1 MRDREVP
8 RAKIDAARYA
18 ASHRAPADLLSRAA
32 RAVRPPSA
40 RARSPDRS
48 PSRIIIQMHPP
59 VLKALSIRPS
69 LSSNCLALTGREPA
83 LSFAEGSTHRLR
95 WRRVRVQIPNLS
107 ADLHP

>member
-1 MRDREVP
+1 MRDREVR

-32 RAVRPPSA
+32 RAVLPPSA

-59 VLKALSIRPS
+59 THKALYPS
-69 LSSNCLALTGREPA
+69 LAQTGRGRRIVFDA
-83 LSFAEGSTHRLR
+83 AGEGPNSKFFPPTYTH
-95 WRRVRVQIPNLS
+95 
-107 ADLHP
+107 AHK